1 MNGPMKKIRAVL
13 SLLVA
18 AGTAVQCAPAAFADT
33 FIDDGAGEIKV
44 ITPVI
49 GESSEYGLQDVY
61 YVDENGE
68 RIEFNLIPDEMDRE
82 YNAATIPS
90 SYNLNALGKVSSV
103 RDQGSTQSC
112 WAHAALAAAE
122 SSIIMKGL
130 SGRTID
136 LSESHLVWFSRGQN
150 TSASDP
156 LYGDPAVVPNCYDL
170 GGSDPVA
177 LGALSSWMG
186 AAAQSSYPDIES
198 RPAIAESKRYDSI
211 YHLRSSVTF
220 APSDRTAIKGY
231 LMENGAMTLSY
242 HADDDKT
249 TVNHYKTTSSY
260 TSFYQNEETKPNHA
274 VTIVGWDDNFSKSNF
289 VVTPP
294 GNGAWLIK
302 NSWGTSF
309 GMNGYFYL
317 SYYDPSI
324 RDIYSYEMEKTGN
337 YSKVYQHSM
346 VPYSRISPNSGYITG
361 ANVFTASGSDPLAAV
376 SFYTSEASVPYTIYI
391 YSGVSSTNPMS
402 GKLLLTQTGTATYAG
417 YHTVDLSK
425 TVSIPSG
432 TKFSICVALRKDKTM
447 LFGDTYAKSSGDSF
461 FTVGI
466 GTASSEWL
474 DTYSACG
481 CNIAIKAFAKASAP
495 AKPAVKAAAG
505 DSNVTLAWNA
515 VPGASQYA
523 VYRYLN
529 GGYTKLTTTTGTSYT
544 ASGLTNGTKY
554 GFLVRAGGSGGW
566 SAFTSA
572 DVVYATPT
580 SPVEKPKVT
589 ATAGDRQV
597 TLTWNKIPGADLY
610 IAYYFAPGG
619 SLTSIGSGTYGTTKT
634 ATGLTNGVKYGFLV
648 RARVNGT
655 WTPFTS
661 ADYVY
666 ATPTAKPKVTAT
678 AGDRQVTLTWNK
690 IPGADLYIAYYFAP
704 GGSLTSIG
712 GGTYDTKRTATGLTN
727 GVKYGFLVRAR
738 VNGTWTPFTSADYVY
753 ATPTAKPKVTATAGD
768 RQVTLTWNKIPGA
781 DLYIAYYFAPG
792 GSLTSIGGGTYDT
805 KRTATGLT
813 NGVKYGFLVRARVN
827 GTWTPFTS
835 ADYVYSTPLSAK
847 PVLKAAAGSGKVSL
861 SWTNPTGA
869 SKFAVYVYLNGN
881 YSQQTVTSGTSYT
894 VTGLTNGIRYG
905 FLVRAYNNGAW
916 NAFSTDDIVYAIPGN

>member
-33 FIDDGAGEIKV
+33 FIDDSAGEIKV

-82 YNAATIPS
+82 FDAASIPS

-170 GGSDPVA
+170 GGGDPVA

-220 APSDRTAIKGY
+220 APSDRNAIKGY

-260 TSFYQNEETKPNHA
+260 TSFYQNEDTKPNHA

-302 NSWGTSF
+302 NSWGTGF

-324 RDIYSYEMEKTGN
+324 RDIFSYEMEKANN
-337 YSKVYQHSM
+337 YSKIYQHSM
-346 VPYSRISPNSGYITG
+346 ILYDAYYFQSAYVTG
-361 ANVFTASGSDPLAAV
+361 ANIFTASGSDPLSAV
-376 SFYTSEASVPYTIYI
+376 SFYTTEASVPYTIYI
-391 YSGVSSTNPMS
+391 YSGVNSTNPMS
-402 GKLLLTQTGTATYAG
+402 GKLMLTQTGTASYAG

-432 TKFSICVALRKDKTM
+432 TKFSVCVALRKNGTA
-447 LFGDTYAKSSGDSF
+447 FGVDGHSKSSGDSF
-461 FTVGI
+461 IVEGVG
-466 GTASSEWL
+466 TPSSNWTDL
-474 DTYSACG
+474 YSYYCR
-481 CNIAIKAFAKASAP
+481 NVAIKAFTKAASAP
-495 AKPAVKAAAG
+495 AKPTVKAAAG

-544 ASGLTNGTKY
+544 ASGLTNGTTY

-580 SPVEKPKVT
+580 SSVE
-589 ATAGDRQV
+589 
-597 TLTWNKIPGADLY
+597 
-610 IAYYFAPGG
+610 
-619 SLTSIGSGTYGTTKT
+619 
-634 ATGLTNGVKYGFLV
+634 
-648 RARVNGT
+648 
-655 WTPFTS
+655 
-661 ADYVY
+661 
-666 ATPTAKPKVTAT
+666 
-678 AGDRQVTLTWNK
+678 
-690 IPGADLYIAYYFAP
+690 
-704 GGSLTSIG
+704 
-712 GGTYDTKRTATGLTN
+712 
-727 GVKYGFLVRAR
+727 
-738 VNGTWTPFTSADYVY
+738 
-753 ATPTAKPKVTATAGD
+753 KPKVTATAGD

-916 NAFSTDDIVYAIPGN
+916 NAFSTDDIVYAIPRN

>member
-103 RDQGSTQSC
+103 RDQGSTQTC

-136 LSESHLVWFSRGQN
+136 LSESHLVWFSEGQN

-156 LYGDPAVVPNCYDL
+156 LYGDPAVVSNCYDL

-495 AKPAVKAAAG
+495 AKPAVYAAAG

-515 VPGASQYA
+515 VPCASQYA
-523 VYRYLN
+523 V
-529 GGYTKLTTTTGTSYT
+529 
-544 ASGLTNGTKY
+544 
-554 GFLVRAGGSGGW
+554 
-566 SAFTSA
+566 
-572 DVVYATPT
+572 
-580 SPVEKPKVT
+580 
-589 ATAGDRQV
+589 
-597 TLTWNKIPGADLY
+597 
-610 IAYYFAPGG
+610 
-619 SLTSIGSGTYGTTKT
+619 
-634 ATGLTNGVKYGFLV
+634 
-648 RARVNGT
+648 
-655 WTPFTS
+655 
-661 ADYVY
+661 
-666 ATPTAKPKVTAT
+666 
-678 AGDRQVTLTWNK
+678 
-690 IPGADLYIAYYFAP
+690 
-704 GGSLTSIG
+704 
-712 GGTYDTKRTATGLTN
+712 
-727 GVKYGFLVRAR
+727 
-738 VNGTWTPFTSADYVY
+738 
-753 ATPTAKPKVTATAGD
+753 
-768 RQVTLTWNKIPGA
+768 
-781 DLYIAYYFAPG
+781 
-792 GSLTSIGGGTYDT
+792 
-805 KRTATGLT
+805 
-813 NGVKYGFLVRARVN
+813 
-827 GTWTPFTS
+827 
-835 ADYVYSTPLSAK
+835 
-847 PVLKAAAGSGKVSL
+847 
-861 SWTNPTGA
+861 
-869 SKFAVYVYLNGN
+869 
-881 YSQQTVTSGTSYT
+881 
-894 VTGLTNGIRYG
+894 
-905 FLVRAYNNGAW
+905 
-916 NAFSTDDIVYAIPGN
+916 

>member
-1 MNGPMKKIRAVL
+1 MKKIRAVL

-18 AGTAVQCAPAAFADT
+18 AGTAVQYATAAFADT
-33 FIDDGAGEIKV
+33 FMDDGAGEIKV

-156 LYGDPAVVPNCYDL
+156 LYGDPAVVSNCYDL
-170 GGSDPVA
+170 GGGDPVA

-186 AAAQSSYPDIES
+186 AAAQSSYPAIES
-198 RPAIAESKRYDSI
+198 RPVIAESKRYDSI

-260 TSFYQNEETKPNHA
+260 TSFYQNEDTKPNHA

-302 NSWGTSF
+302 NSWGTGF
-309 GMNGYFYL
+309 GRNGYFYL

-324 RDIYSYEMEKTGN
+324 RNIFSYEMEKANN
-337 YSKVYQHSM
+337 YSKIYQHSM
-346 VPYSRISPNSGYITG
+346 ILCDAYYFQSAYVTG
-361 ANVFTASGSDPLAAV
+361 ANIFTASGSDPLSAV
-376 SFYTSEASVPYTIYI
+376 SFYTTEASVPYTIYI
-391 YSGVSSTNPMS
+391 YSGVNSTNPMS
-402 GKLLLTQTGTATYAG
+402 GKLMLTQTGTASYAG
-417 YHTVDLSK
+417 YHTVYLSK

-432 TKFSICVALRKDKTM
+432 TKFSVCVALRKNGTA
-447 LFGDTYAKSSGDSF
+447 FGVDGHSKSSGDSF
-461 FTVGI
+461 IVEGVG
-466 GTASSEWL
+466 TPSSNWTDL
-474 DTYSACG
+474 YSYYC
-481 CNIAIKAFAKASAP
+481 CNVAIKAFTKAASAP
-495 AKPAVKAAAG
+495 AKPTVKAAAG

-580 SPVEKPKVT
+580 
-589 ATAGDRQV
+589 
-597 TLTWNKIPGADLY
+597 
-610 IAYYFAPGG
+610 
-619 SLTSIGSGTYGTTKT
+619 
-634 ATGLTNGVKYGFLV
+634 
-648 RARVNGT
+648 
-655 WTPFTS
+655 
-661 ADYVY
+661 
-666 ATPTAKPKVTAT
+666 AKPKVTAIP
-678 AGDRQVTLTWNK
+678 GDRQVTLTWNK

-869 SKFAVYVYLNGN
+869 SKFAVYVYLNGS